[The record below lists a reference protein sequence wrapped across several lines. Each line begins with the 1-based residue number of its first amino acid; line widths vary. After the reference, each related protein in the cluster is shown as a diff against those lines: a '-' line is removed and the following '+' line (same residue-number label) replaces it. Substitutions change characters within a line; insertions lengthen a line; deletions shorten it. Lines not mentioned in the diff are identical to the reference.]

1 MLKAV
6 LDEKSDLSPAEVQ
19 EINHAGIE
27 NGVHPQFMKH
37 SEQLSR
43 PTSLLNR
50 SCQFSR
56 PLEFKGCES
65 TLKAQKH

>member
-37 SEQLSR
+37 SR